1 MIQPGS
7 LSQELY
13 IYKYHFK
20 MFPVVDDGQL
30 KGFVT
35 SKQLRDLDSDEW
47 DRHTIAEL
55 TTQDSPENTVSSDTD
70 MMDAMNRM
78 NRSDHSRLLLVDDGR
93 LSGVI
98 ALKDIMGYLSTHM
111 DIEDLE

>member
-1 MIQPGS
+1 
-7 LSQELY
+7 
-13 IYKYHFK
+13 